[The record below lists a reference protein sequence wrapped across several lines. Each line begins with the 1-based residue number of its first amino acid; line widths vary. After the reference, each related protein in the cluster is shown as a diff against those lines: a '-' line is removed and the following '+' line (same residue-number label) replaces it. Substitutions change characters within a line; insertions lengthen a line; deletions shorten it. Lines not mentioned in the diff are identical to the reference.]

1 VTQAAL
7 PLPTRSRHDTRIVA
21 SVSAAHFVS
30 HYYILL
36 LPPLFAF
43 VRVEYQVSYTELGLA
58 LTAFNV
64 VTALLQTPAGFLVD
78 RVGARVVLIAGLLF
92 GAGAFAVVGLVHSFW
107 LLVVMFGV
115 AGIGNATYHPADYAI
130 LSHQVSSARIG
141 HAFSVHTFAGLLGGA
156 AAPASLLFMQSL
168 FGWRGA
174 FLGAAVLGLLVA
186 IPLLL
191 QTDADTDAG
200 RASKTSTDAS
210 GAAAQGW
217 QLLLAPAILINLTF
231 FVFLS
236 VLNGGLNNFTVVALG
251 AAYGTTP
258 VIANAALS
266 GLLLMSAIGVLAGGV
281 VVGWTSRH
289 GLIASIGLI
298 VTALTA
304 VLVGLVD
311 LAPAVLIVAMSIG
324 GFFLGLI
331 MPSRDL
337 LVRAV
342 TPPGAFG
349 RVFGFVTTGFNIGG
363 MVAPLLFGLLMDAGH
378 PRAIFFTVAACGVL
392 AIATVTLCSTQRA
405 PAAAGR

>member
-1 VTQAAL
+1 MSMPA
-7 PLPTRSRHDTRIVA
+7 PRRHDTRIVA

-43 VRVEYQVSYTELGLA
+43 VRAEYQVSYTELGLA

-64 VTALLQTPAGFLVD
+64 VSAVLQTPAGFLVD

-92 GAGAFAVVGLVHSFW
+92 GAGAFAVVGLIHSYW
-107 LLVVMFGV
+107 LLVVMFGI

-130 LSHQVSSARIG
+130 LSHQVSSERMG
-141 HAFSVHTFAGLLGGA
+141 QAFSVHTFAGMLGGA
-156 AAPASLLFMQSL
+156 VAPGSLLLMQSL

-174 FLGAAVLGLLVA
+174 FLGAAALGLIVA
-186 IPLLL
+186 IPLVL
-191 QTDADTDAG
+191 QRDADTDVAATRKSADTG
-200 RASKTSTDAS
+200 
-210 GAAAQGW
+210 GAPAQSW
-217 QLLLAPAILINLTF
+217 QLLLAPAIVINLAF
-231 FVFLS
+231 FILMAMMS
-236 VLNGGLNNFTVVALG
+236 GGLNNFTVVALG

-266 GLLLMSAIGVLAGGV
+266 GLLFLSAIGVLAGGV

-289 GLIASIGLI
+289 GLVAAIGLV
-298 VTALTA
+298 VTALMAA
-304 VLVGLVD
+304 VVGLTD
-311 LAPAVLIVAMSIG
+311 LGPAVLIIVMSIA
-324 GFFLGLI
+324 GFFYGLI

-337 LVRAV
+337 IVRAV

-363 MVAPLLFGLLMDAGH
+363 MVAPLMFGLLMDHGH
-378 PRAIFFTVAACGVL
+378 PRAIFFTVAVCSLL
-392 AIATVTLCSTQRA
+392 AIATVLFCSTQKA
-405 PAAAGR
+405 PATAKG